1 MYVLLSKCCCCCPV
15 ITVQAMISRSSE
27 RVKQLALHRNPATD
41 SSTDQCALI
50 RLLFCIHWRLLQYTP
65 YKLLY
70 IYLCVCVFL
79 RARELQ
85 VVQSKRD
92 IEQPPLD
99 QLPVRST
106 RTWTVHAGVG
116 SGYH

>member
-50 RLLFCIHWRLLQYTP
+50 RYYSAYTDISYSTLLTSYCI
-65 YKLLY
+65 Y
-70 IYLCVCVFL
+70 IYIYIYICVCVFL

-106 RTWTVHAGVG
+106 RTWIVHC
-116 SGYH
+116 

>member
-1 MYVLLSKCCCCCPV
+1 MYELLNKLCFCCCPS

-50 RLLFCIHWRLLQYTP
+50 RYYSAYTDA
-65 YKLLY
+65 LY
-70 IYLCVCVFL
+70 ITLLTSYCILYLSMCVCVLL

-106 RTWTVHAGVG
+106 RTWTVHC
-116 SGYH
+116 